1 MGTSSCGGRVEVREG
16 KEKAQIRRLAAFPL
30 RRGYPGPPF
39 PSAQK
44 LLVANAGT
52 ITPGTSAPK
61 CPKAVVPV
69 AREDTISVF
78 LVIL

>member
-1 MGTSSCGGRVEVREG
+1 MGTSSCGGRAEAREG
-16 KEKAQIRRLAAFPL
+16 KEKAQLRRLVAFPL
-30 RRGYPGPPF
+30 RRGYPDPPF

-61 CPKAVVPV
+61 CPKA
-69 AREDTISVF
+69 AIRIACEDTISVS